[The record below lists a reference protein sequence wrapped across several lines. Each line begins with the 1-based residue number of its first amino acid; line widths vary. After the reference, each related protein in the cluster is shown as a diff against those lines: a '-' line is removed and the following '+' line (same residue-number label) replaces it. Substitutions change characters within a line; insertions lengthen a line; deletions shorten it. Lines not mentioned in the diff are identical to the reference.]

1 MKSFP
6 TTSFT
11 GLAALLACLLSA
23 SPQMFAGGTPGGGGH
38 IQADDATH
46 FTNVGN
52 IRLTVTNFGVIGSG
66 FSNWPAQPSCEYPRN
81 SGIEHLFL
89 GGLWVGGIKEFDGN
103 RVYAVSTGA
112 VDVSGV
118 ATLSEGFEFTTAPAD
133 GLRQRSSLPSNPYY
147 TPKAVSHQD
156 FVADFTDTNLV
167 DPVLNQ
173 RIPNH
178 EYPLGLAVHVESYAW
193 NFSFADFFVV
203 LNFTV
208 KNVSKTAI
216 DSVYTGLWSDMVV
229 RNTKITRPGGSAFYA
244 TGGNGFIDSLR
255 LMYEWDISGDNG
267 LADSYGATM
276 LLGTTPAVDTAY
288 FNNWQF
294 RNSAGDLWG
303 QSPQN
308 DEDKYR
314 RLASSYLN
322 QLTTEQALQKL
333 STPSNRSH
341 MVSTGP
347 FVRLLP
353 GDSVS
358 VAFAVL
364 CAKKT
369 GTPQTD
375 NAQTRSALVSNAGWA
390 RRAYNGTDINGNNKL
405 DSGEVDLRGNGSIV
419 RYVLP
424 TPPPSPLYRVQVES
438 GKATLYWSD
447 NAEGSVDIISNRK
460 NFEGYNIYR
469 SNAGDDLSGQRTLHL
484 AASFDKP
491 ANGVAADN
499 GFDAVRITDESG
511 EPTRLYF
518 PGDTTGYTYKY
529 EFDNVL
535 NGWQYTLA
543 LTAFSDGDKLSG
555 LPSLESSLLAT
566 EANIIPGTPPTS
578 SGDVGIYPN
587 PYYVSAEW
595 DIRSD
600 SRVAERGRKVYFY
613 NLPRRATIRIYSM
626 SGDLV
631 RTLEHNAE
639 TDNGGDIQW
648 YEQVGSTGDNAPLFS
663 GGEHSW
669 DLLTNDEQATASG
682 MYVVH
687 VEDKETGATK
697 TGHLLIVK

>member
-1 MKSFP
+1 MSFV
-6 TTSFT
+6 
-11 GLAALLACLLSA
+11 ALIILCLFSNVRPVLS
-23 SPQMFAGGTPGGGGH
+23 GGKPGGKQ

-46 FTNVGN
+46 FTNAGN
-52 IRLTVTNFGVIGSG
+52 IRLTITNFGVIGSG
-66 FSNWPAQPSCEYPRN
+66 FANWPAQPSCEYTRN
-81 SGIEHLFL
+81 SGIEHLFI
-89 GGLWVGGIKEFDGN
+89 GGLWIGGIKEFGGN

-118 ATLSEGFEFTTAPAD
+118 ATLSEGFEFTTAPEA
-133 GLRQRSSLPSNPYY
+133 GLVQRSSLPANPFY

-156 FVADFTDTNLV
+156 FLADFTDTNLI

-173 RIPNH
+173 RIPSH
-178 EYPLGLAVHVESYAW
+178 DYPLGLAVHMESYAW
-193 NFSFADFFVV
+193 NFSFADFFVI
-203 LNFTV
+203 LNFTI
-208 KNVSKTAI
+208 KNVSSVPI

-267 LADSYGATM
+267 LADSYGSTM
-276 LLGTTPAVDTAY
+276 LLGSTPAVDTAF

-294 RNSAGDLWG
+294 RNSAGDLWS

-314 RLASSYLN
+314 RLATSYLN
-322 QLTTEQALQKL
+322 QLAPEQIRQKL
-333 STPSNRSH
+333 ITPSNRSH
-341 MVSTGP
+341 MISTGP
-347 FVRLLP
+347 FVRLAP
-353 GDSVS
+353 GDSVV

-369 GTPQTD
+369 GSPQTD
-375 NAQTRSALVSNAGWA
+375 TESTREELIANAGWA
-390 RRAYNGTDINGNNKL
+390 RRAYNGTDVNGNNQL

-438 GKATLYWSD
+438 GKITLYWSD
-447 NAEGSVDIISNRK
+447 NAENSVDIISNRK

-469 SNAGDDLSGQRTLHL
+469 SNAGDDIASRPSLHL
-484 AASFDKP
+484 AASYDKP
-491 ANGVAADN
+491 GNGVAADN
-499 GFDAVRITDESG
+499 GFSAVQITDG
-511 EPTRLYF
+511 TGAPTRIYF
-518 PGDTTGYTYKY
+518 EGDTIGYTYKY
-529 EFDNVL
+529 EFSDVL

-543 LTAFSDGDKLSG
+543 LTAFSDGDELSG
-555 LPSLESSLLAT
+555 FPSLESSLLAT
-566 EANIIPGTPPTS
+566 ETHAIPGTPPS
-578 SGDVGIYPN
+578 SDAVGIYPN

-595 DIRSD
+595 DIRS
-600 SRVAERGRKVYFY
+600 SNRIAERGRKVYFY

-631 RTLEHNAE
+631 RTLEHDAA
-639 TDNGGDIQW
+639 TDNGGDIEW
-648 YEQVGSTGDNAPLFS
+648 YKQVGSTGDNAPLFS

-669 DLLTNDEQATASG
+669 DLLTNDDQATASG
-682 MYVVH
+682 MYIVH
-687 VEDKETGATK
+687 VEDKETGSQK
-697 TGHLLIVK
+697 TGHLLVVK